1 MGVYGVIVFNL
12 DVDVGLAGDSGGVE
26 VFPMTV
32 DIVVALVSLS
42 EAFVDSVCVLLSQ
55 LEGETE
61 GVLDCTLPS
70 VSRQGLATRAW
81 AIDLPSGLKRM
92 ASSTFSVPCVVE
104 TVGSHD
110 FEEEKQR
117 KRRRE

>member
-1 MGVYGVIVFNL
+1 MIVFNL

-70 VSRQGLATRAW
+70 PSRQGLATRA
-81 AIDLPSGLKRM
+81 
-92 ASSTFSVPCVVE
+92 
-104 TVGSHD
+104 
-110 FEEEKQR
+110 
-117 KRRRE
+117 